1 MNCTHLEK
9 FFIHNIGTSYGCTE
23 PGAIGY
29 NISYAGKYLKNIK
42 DLNIEIDKLTYK
54 NAFNAG
60 IPNGKDFKGTKW
72 ALIFGFYIGNP
83 ELKLE
88 IFNDL
93 KNIDILKM
101 KYISKKINYNLKIVE
116 KDDLYIKTKTTDSEG
131 NSVEVLTYKS
141 HDNII
146 YLDVNGEIK
155 INKKNDLNKN
165 TGMEKDFLR
174 KYYDHDNWEVCIEK
188 MYESKNVKELI
199 DEIIKTNMEVFH
211 AGKKY
216 FKNLN
221 DFGLGGAVFSRMN
234 GDFIKVYTCYGSG
247 NKGLSASIPV
257 INYANKLNVPI
268 DKKRKAVLLSLLV
281 TMLVT
286 EIFGAIS
293 TVCGVVYGAGAGI
306 LAGFLYLENI
316 TNHFDEAYNI
326 YISGVGGSFCDGA
339 KGSCAAKAITAVST
353 AVNTLGMIKQEFF
366 FDHRDGYLGSNFY
379 ETINNLYRY
388 NKSMKLFDSKT
399 IDILDGKNC

>member
-1 MNCTHLEK
+1 MNCTQLEK
-9 FFIHNIGTSYGCTE
+9 YFIHNIGTSYGCTE

-29 NISYAGKYLKNIK
+29 NISHAGKYLKNIK
-42 DLNIEIDKLTYK
+42 NLNVEIDKLTYK

-72 ALIFGFYIGNP
+72 ALIFGFHIGNP

-93 KNIDILKM
+93 KNIEIKKLKT
-101 KYISKKINYNLKIVE
+101 ISKKINYNLKIVE
-116 KDDLYIKTKTTDSEG
+116 KDDLYIKTETTDSEG
-131 NSVEVLTYKS
+131 NSVEVLTYKN
-141 HDNII
+141 H
-146 YLDVNGEIK
+146 
-155 INKKNDLNKN
+155 DLNKN
-165 TGMEKDFLR
+165 TGMKKDFLR
-174 KYYDHDNWEVCIEK
+174 KYYDHDNWEESIEK
-188 MYESKNVKELI
+188 MYESKNIKELI
-199 DEIIKTNMEVFH
+199 DKIIKTNMEVFH

-306 LAGFLYLENI
+306 LAGLLYLENI

-339 KGSCAAKAITAVST
+339 KGSCAAKAINAVSM

-388 NKSMKLFDSKT
+388 NNSMKLFDSKT